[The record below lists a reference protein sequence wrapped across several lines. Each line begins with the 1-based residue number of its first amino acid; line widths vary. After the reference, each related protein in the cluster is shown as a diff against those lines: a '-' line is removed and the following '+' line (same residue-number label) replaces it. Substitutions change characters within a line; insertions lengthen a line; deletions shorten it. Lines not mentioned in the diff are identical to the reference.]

1 MRHATTTSTPSIA
14 SLSRTAHIEGG
25 ENGLGDLV
33 GDLLLRLLGGG
44 AQVRGADDL
53 GPAHQRVV
61 GRGRLLGEDV
71 QRRAGDLLG
80 GDEGRCLL
88 MRTRLKV

>member
-1 MRHATTTSTPSIA
+1 MASPSKIA
-14 SLSRTAHIEGG
+14 HVEGG
-25 ENGLGDLV
+25 EDGLGDLV

-71 QRRAGDLLG
+71 QRRAGDLRGENEGQG
-80 GDEGRCLL
+80 GLT
-88 MRTRLKV
+88 RTRLKV